1 MTGQMFKPLGFT
13 IVFCM
18 SASLLSAMTVVP
30 LCYLFY
36 KPSETKRALMGRPI
50 ERLQKWY
57 RGIMDRLLN
66 HKAMVMGFSV
76 LVLVLTVILAS
87 GMQTELMTSDVSGYI
102 SLLPCLTFLLS
113 YCFCPFFASFGAPAP
128 PAG

>member
-1 MTGQMFKPLGFT
+1 
-13 IVFCM
+13 
-18 SASLLSAMTVVP
+18 
-30 LCYLFY
+30 
-36 KPSETKRALMGRPI
+36 MGRPI

-87 GMQTELMTSDVSGYI
+87 GMQTELMT
-102 SLLPCLTFLLS
+102 
-113 YCFCPFFASFGAPAP
+113 FG
-128 PAG
+128 

>member
-1 MTGQMFKPLGFT
+1 
-13 IVFCM
+13 
-18 SASLLSAMTVVP
+18 
-30 LCYLFY
+30 
-36 KPSETKRALMGRPI
+36 MGRPI

-87 GMQTELMTSDVSGYI
+87 GMQTELMTSDDTGTVSVSIETRPGLKQEKDRGGAGR
-102 SLLPCLTFLLS
+102 SGGD
-113 YCFCPFFASFGAPAP
+113 CFRERPG
-128 PAG
+128 